1 MRELKFRMW
10 DTLNNDWIAGVL
22 DATTNHVNDW
32 FRRKNITFQQYTGLK
47 DKNGVEIYEGDIVKA
62 FTCNDDTEFYA
73 PIKFCPHHGYYL
85 DSAIERHD
93 RILYEGGVSVGP
105 KCEVIGN
112 IYENPELLTECYL
125 LQNN

>member
-10 DTLNNDWIAGVL
+10 DTSNKDWIGAVL
-22 DATTNHVNDW
+22 DATTIHVNEW
-32 FRRKNITFQQYTGLK
+32 FQRKYIVFQQFTGLK
-47 DKNGVEIYEGDIVKA
+47 DKNGVDIYEGDIVKA

-73 PIKFCPHHGYYL
+73 PVKFCPHHGYYL

-93 RILYEGGVSVGP
+93 RILYDGGVSVGP

-112 IYENPELLTECYL
+112 IYMNPELLTECYL
-125 LQNN
+125 LQNS